1 MSRAP
6 TRSQSAHAMHRYCPT
21 TSTCDCSSAPTA
33 APAMA
38 ETTRRPPAALC
49 SMAGRGAADGARS
62 ASRWCSSADVASAR
76 TDRRAQGVVRATPQ
90 RLRTSIRAT
99 TWPHVAARRPRH
111 RVAMLDASHVV
122 ERSPM
127 LIRHLTYFIALAR
140 EQHFARAAEAC
151 SVTQPTL
158 TAAIKKLEED
168 LGVRLVIRD
177 HRFVRLTEEGE
188 KLLLWGRQILVD
200 YGSLKDDLAGLRRGL
215 VGTLHLGVIPAA
227 MAAVSFLTSRF
238 TAAHPEANVEIRSM
252 TSRAIERALEAFE
265 IDAGVTYLDNEPL
278 QHVRKVTL
286 YRERYVFACRREH
299 SASTNATI
307 TWKEAAARRLCLLS
321 EDMQN
326 RRIINKVAASIGVD
340 IKADV
345 VGQFVPCR
353 ALAHPSRR
361 VGQHRAAHVRPPV
374 YRQRRR
380 DCHRPGR
387 TKSHSNDR
395 PRAFRPR
402 ATLANRG
409 STAELGRERR
419 LRARPRPRLIDL
431 FYQAFQPFDWT
442 SDWPVP
448 EYVAFALVYG

>member
-1 MSRAP
+1 
-6 TRSQSAHAMHRYCPT
+6 
-21 TSTCDCSSAPTA
+21 
-33 APAMA
+33 
-38 ETTRRPPAALC
+38 
-49 SMAGRGAADGARS
+49 
-62 ASRWCSSADVASAR
+62 
-76 TDRRAQGVVRATPQ
+76 
-90 RLRTSIRAT
+90 
-99 TWPHVAARRPRH
+99 
-111 RVAMLDASHVV
+111 
-122 ERSPM
+122 M

-151 SVTQPTL
+151 NVTQPTL
-158 TAAIKKLEED
+158 TAAIQKLEED

-278 QHVRKVTL
+278 QHVRKVPL
-286 YRERYVFACRREH
+286 YRERYVFVLGAEHLHRRTRR
-299 SASTNATI
+299 SLGRKPRA
-307 TWKEAAARRLCLLS
+307 KRLCLLS

-345 VGQFVPCR
+345 VSNSF
-353 ALAHPSRR
+353 LAILS
-361 VGQHRAAHVRPPV
+361 HVRHGEWASIVPHTFGRSV
-374 YRQRRR
+374 RRR
-380 DCHRPGR
+380 SRLVAVDIIEP
-387 TKSHSNDR
+387 SHTQAIGLVLSDR
-395 PRAFRPR
+395 EPLSPM
-402 ATLANRG
+402 
-409 STAELGRERR
+409 AEHC
-419 LRARPRPRLIDL
+419 
-431 FYQAFQPFDWT
+431 
-442 SDWPVP
+442 
-448 EYVAFALVYG
+448 